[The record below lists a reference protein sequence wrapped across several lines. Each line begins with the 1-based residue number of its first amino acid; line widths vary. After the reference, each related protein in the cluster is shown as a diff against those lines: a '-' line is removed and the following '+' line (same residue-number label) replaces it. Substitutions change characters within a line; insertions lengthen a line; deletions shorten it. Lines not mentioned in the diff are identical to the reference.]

1 MKQRD
6 EWPYRPYT
14 PYTPVTHRRAG
25 PIGRGG
31 GVLGLGMRPLPSG
44 VLPVVFNFRNF
55 FANIEAVSHQDRV
68 MEIDWGML
76 FRNTTA

>member
-1 MKQRD
+1 MNGRID
-6 EWPYRPYT
+6 R
-14 PYTPVTHRRAG
+14 THRTHPLHTG
-25 PIGRGG
+25 GRGLLAEG
-31 GVLGLGMRPLPSG
+31 EGSWVWACAHF
-44 VLPVVFNFRNF
+44 LPVVFNVRNF